1 MVSMKY
7 VIITPARNEDAFIE
21 NTIKSVIVQTIK
33 PIRWIIVSDGSTDN
47 TDGIVKKYEDRYKWI
62 QLIRMND
69 HQDRQ
74 FAAKVHCFNAGY
86 KKINCLNYDLIGN
99 LDADVTF
106 DCQFFEYLIK
116 RFKEIPDL
124 GVAGTTFFENGK
136 LTYGYNHADFNHV
149 SGACQI
155 FRKKCFE
162 NIGGYIPIKGG
173 GIDWVA
179 VTTARMKGW
188 KTKTFNEKSFIHHRV
203 MGTANRGLL
212 NTRFQYGQKD
222 YYLGGHP
229 LWEIF
234 RGMYQMTKKPF
245 VLGGLNLIAGYFY
258 SSLLRIERPV
268 SPELICFHRK
278 EQMQRLKK
286 IILGKIM
293 SVSEK

>member
-1 MVSMKY
+1 
-7 VIITPARNEDAFIE
+7 
-21 NTIKSVIVQTIK
+21 
-33 PIRWIIVSDGSTDN
+33 
-47 TDGIVKKYEDRYKWI
+47 
-62 QLIRMND
+62 
-69 HQDRQ
+69 
-74 FAAKVHCFNAGY
+74 
-86 KKINCLNYDLIGN
+86 
-99 LDADVTF
+99 
-106 DCQFFEYLIK
+106 
-116 RFKEIPDL
+116 
-124 GVAGTTFFENGK
+124 VAGTTFFENGK